1 LRNALASNGRRL
13 RPALALA
20 GVFALAGWGACPGR
34 APAPAAAPC
43 TAADRELEAGTRA
56 DALAGAFRLTLV
68 ATRGPRADDSASGD
82 LRLQPF
88 GGRPV
93 PLPASEGVR
102 YALFGAAE
110 VEIAGVGAVSRG
122 AVDID
127 DAARPGVLA
136 MEWTNASA
144 GTNEITLRFGSD
156 ANHGAQV
163 PFDGA
168 YLALQVR
175 AVSAD
180 GFAGTWESG
189 AGQPQAGGHFCAVR
203 IAAG

>member
-1 LRNALASNGRRL
+1 MRNALSSNGRRL

-34 APAPAAAPC
+34 SPAPAAVPC
-43 TAADRELEAGTRA
+43 EATEGELAAGARA

-68 ATRGPRADDSASGD
+68 ATRGARVDESASGD

-93 PLPASEGVR
+93 PLPAAEGVR
-102 YALFGAAE
+102 YALFGGAD
-110 VEIAGVGAVSRG
+110 VEIDGVGAVSRG
-122 AVDID
+122 PVDVA

-144 GTNEITLRFGSD
+144 GTKEITLRFGSD
-156 ANHGAQV
+156 ANHGTQV

-168 YLALQVR
+168 YLALKVR

-203 IAAG
+203 IAG